1 MRRLIAAL
9 VVIGAAVTSPLL
21 LRVAPASASTALVG
35 TFDIT
40 AGSCNG
46 GQVSGSYFRMILQGG
61 NASGPFLSNSDS
73 TCSDQSYTPMAPG
86 TDGGLATGRYQPQP
100 SPAFDGSGNA
110 LARRIISPA
119 KFYGVGYSA
128 STQPTDPQT
137 EKGVPA
143 PQITVSGTALSGS
156 VQAVSVSWNN
166 QYFNQGSPKPDGT
179 SPGDTTPVTGTY
191 DPATGSYT
199 LQWTSQVVG
208 GPFNGFS
215 GLWHLTGRFV
225 PAGSASSSSSATP
238 AGAGAASSGAATP
251 ASKSSSAAAAANQ
264 ASAARSASA
273 AAAAAARNAASA
285 PASPNASSGA
295 SASPGQNATGGAG
308 NGTALVTRVV
318 TKSGLG
324 IPTWAVALVIA
335 AGVVA
340 LGSFIGTDHKIR
352 ALTAAAVRSPSDTRE

>member
-1 MRRLIAAL
+1 MRRFIAAL
-9 VVIGAAVTSPLL
+9 VVIGAAVASPLL
-21 LRVAPASASTALVG
+21 LRAAPASAWTALVG
-35 TFDIT
+35 TFGIT

-61 NASGPFLSNSDS
+61 NAGGPFLSNSDS
-73 TCSDQSYTPMAPG
+73 TCSDQSYTPMGPG

-100 SPAFDGSGNA
+100 SPAFDGSGNS
-110 LARRIISPA
+110 LARRIITPA

-143 PQITVSGTALSGS
+143 PQITLSGTTLSGS

-225 PAGSASSSSSATP
+225 PAASPSSSSATP
-238 AGAGAASSGAATP
+238 ASAGAASSGVATP
-251 ASKSSSAAAAANQ
+251 ASQSSSAAAAANQ
-264 ASAARSASA
+264 AGAARSASA
-273 AAAAAARNAASA
+273 AAAAAARNAAA
-285 PASPNASSGA
+285 PSASPNASSGG
-295 SASPGQNATGGAG
+295 SASSGQNASGGAG
-308 NGTALVTRVV
+308 GGTALVTRVV

-335 AGVVA
+335 AGVLA
-340 LGSFIGTDHKIR
+340 LGSFIGTDRRIR
-352 ALTAAAVRSPSDTRE
+352 ALTAAAVRSPTDTRE

>member
-1 MRRLIAAL
+1 MRRSLVAL
-9 VVIGAAVTSPLL
+9 AIVSAAVISPLL
-21 LRVAPASASTALVG
+21 LQAAPASASTALVG

-46 GQVSGSYFRMILQGG
+46 GHVSGSYFRMILQGG
-61 NASGPFLSNSDS
+61 NAGGPFLSNSDS

-110 LARRIISPA
+110 LAKRIITPA
-119 KFYGVGYSA
+119 RFYGVGYSA

-137 EKGVPA
+137 DKAVPA

-179 SPGDTTPVTGTY
+179 YPGDTTPVTGTY
-191 DPATGSYT
+191 DPGSGSYT

-225 PAGSASSSSSATP
+225 PAGSASSAISSSSSVTPAAPASHGLSPAAGAKPAGTAGSTPGAAASTATP
-238 AGAGAASSGAATP
+238 PPNESSGA
-251 ASKSSSAAAAANQ
+251 
-264 ASAARSASA
+264 
-273 AAAAAARNAASA
+273 
-285 PASPNASSGA
+285 SGA
-295 SASPGQNATGGAG
+295 SASSAQDAVGGGSNEVGAG
-308 NGTALVTRVV
+308 GTALVTKVV
-318 TKSGLG
+318 AKSGLG
-324 IPTWAVALVIA
+324 IPAWAVALVIA
-335 AGVVA
+335 AGV
-340 LGSFIGTDHKIR
+340 LGLGGFIGTDRRIR
-352 ALTAAAVRSPSDTRE
+352 SMRSDS